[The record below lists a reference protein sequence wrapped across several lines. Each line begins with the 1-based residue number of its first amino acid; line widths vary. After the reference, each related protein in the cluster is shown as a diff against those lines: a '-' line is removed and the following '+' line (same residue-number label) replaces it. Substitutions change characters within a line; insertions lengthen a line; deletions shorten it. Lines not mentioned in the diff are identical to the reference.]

1 VLSWLASALEA
12 ADKKDSSPAAATA
25 VPNRP
30 AQSLVNI
37 HKAPAAP
44 VTARQGPPAT
54 PLVFQVK
61 PAAPA
66 DRIEKAV
73 RGGASTAA
81 GSHEKMPNAVAQM
94 VQQGTWQGG
103 ETVAAA
109 PTTVLKK
116 GPPLYTAA
124 DAKKDVAA
132 MASANAAITAAEKVN
147 APDTV
152 VHAKTSSKSVMQTG
166 PDPSLSAKEAVSTYV
181 DPLKRVTKA
190 ILVDAGSAKAKA
202 AQADISQ
209 GEVEPEGQ
217 RDSAQV
223 PKGLVKKFVGGRT
236 MYVPKYDHAKAGG
249 DGWDWLW

>member
-1 VLSWLASALEA
+1 
-12 ADKKDSSPAAATA
+12 
-25 VPNRP
+25 
-30 AQSLVNI
+30 
-37 HKAPAAP
+37 
-44 VTARQGPPAT
+44 
-54 PLVFQVK
+54 VK

-152 VHAKTSSKSVMQTG
+152 VHAKTSSKSVMQVPCRCCASISASFLRLPRVICCNG
-166 PDPSLSAKEAVSTYV
+166 SIILSLTHSRYLSRA
-181 DPLKRVTKA
+181 
-190 ILVDAGSAKAKA
+190 
-202 AQADISQ
+202 
-209 GEVEPEGQ
+209 
-217 RDSAQV
+217 
-223 PKGLVKKFVGGRT
+223 
-236 MYVPKYDHAKAGG
+236 
-249 DGWDWLW
+249 

>member
-1 VLSWLASALEA
+1 LEA

-152 VHAKTSSKSVMQTG
+152 VHAKTSSKSVMQVPCRCCASISASFLRLPRVICCNG
-166 PDPSLSAKEAVSTYV
+166 SIILSLTHSRYLSRA
-181 DPLKRVTKA
+181 
-190 ILVDAGSAKAKA
+190 
-202 AQADISQ
+202 
-209 GEVEPEGQ
+209 
-217 RDSAQV
+217 
-223 PKGLVKKFVGGRT
+223 
-236 MYVPKYDHAKAGG
+236 
-249 DGWDWLW
+249 

>member
-1 VLSWLASALEA
+1 MLHVNALALALAVARCCKALHHLARGKTLSARPRRVDRLTLPLPLPLPLSLPLPLPLPLPLSLSPDLAQASALEA

-30 AQSLVNI
+30 AQSLVTI
-37 HKAPAAP
+37 QKATAAP
-44 VTARQGPPAT
+44 FTARQTPPGT

-81 GSHEKMPNAVAQM
+81 GAHEKMPKAVAQM

-103 ETVAAA
+103 ETVAAS

-124 DAKKDVAA
+124 DAKKDAAA
-132 MASANAAITAAEKVN
+132 MAAANAAMTAAEKVN

-152 VHAKTSSKSVMQTG
+152 VHAKTSSKSVMQV
-166 PDPSLSAKEAVSTYV
+166 PCRCCPSLY
-181 DPLKRVTKA
+181 
-190 ILVDAGSAKAKA
+190 
-202 AQADISQ
+202 DIDVYIIQ
-209 GEVEPEGQ
+209 
-217 RDSAQV
+217 
-223 PKGLVKKFVGGRT
+223 LLFI
-236 MYVPKYDHAKAGG
+236 
-249 DGWDWLW
+249 